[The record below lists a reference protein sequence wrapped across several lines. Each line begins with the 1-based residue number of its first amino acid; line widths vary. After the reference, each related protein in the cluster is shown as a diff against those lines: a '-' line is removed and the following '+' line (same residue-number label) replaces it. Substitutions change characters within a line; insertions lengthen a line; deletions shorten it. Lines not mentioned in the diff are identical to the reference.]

1 MKSVLV
7 IGLGRFGRHICMD
20 LTQLK
25 HEVMAVDKNED
36 CVNAVLPFVTS
47 GIIGDST
54 REEFLRS
61 LGISNYDLCIVA
73 IGDDFQ
79 SSLETTCLLKELG
92 AKEVVSRASRDVH
105 AKFLLRNGADHV
117 VYPEKQL
124 ADWTAIRYSSDMIS
138 DYFELNED
146 YSLFELKIPD
156 AWVGMS
162 IGKLDIRKKYK
173 INILGFKHGNEFNLE
188 TTPDMVFKSGETML
202 VVGRNQDIQK
212 CFHL

>member
-7 IGLGRFGRHICMD
+7 IGLGRFGRHICME
-20 LTQLK
+20 LTKLK
-25 HEVMAVDKNED
+25 QEVMAVDKKED

-54 REEFLRS
+54 REDFLRS

-138 DYFELNED
+138 DYFELNEN

-188 TTPDMVFKSGETML
+188 TTPDTVFKSGETML

>member
-36 CVNAVLPFVTS
+36 CVNAVLHFVTS

-146 YSLFELKIPD
+146 YSFFELKIPD

-188 TTPDMVFKSGETML
+188 TTPDTVFKSGETML
-202 VVGRNQDIQK
+202 VVGKNQDIQK